1 MSNARLELTP
11 LLLDSLYTEA
21 MLLADEARACFDRSH
36 DAGQL
41 APEISVAFSCES
53 LKVTTR
59 LMHSIA
65 WLLNQ
70 KAVRAGEI
78 SESDAQNEA
87 RNLGYAPA
95 SDGPLVLQFPLEAQA
110 LIGASVEKVENG
122 TQLVS
127 NAGQS
132 MEDIVAQV
140 QRVSDLIGEISSA
153 TGEQTIGISQ
163 VGEAV
168 MQLDQVTQQNA
179 ALVEESAA
187 AASSMMEQTSRL
199 SEVLAA
205 FRLEGG
211 SQLRLPR

>member
-87 RNLGYAPA
+87 RNLGNAPA

-110 LIGASVEKVENG
+110 LIGASEELYYRLQRFSEKMR
-122 TQLVS
+122 TPIPQ
-127 NAGQS
+127 
-132 MEDIVAQV
+132 
-140 QRVSDLIGEISSA
+140 
-153 TGEQTIGISQ
+153 
-163 VGEAV
+163 
-168 MQLDQVTQQNA
+168 
-179 ALVEESAA
+179 
-187 AASSMMEQTSRL
+187 ASEPHAMRDRL
-199 SEVLAA
+199 RAS
-205 FRLEGG
+205 F
-211 SQLRLPR
+211 